1 MSSISAGAEESVPSS
16 VPGPDDAGASDV
28 PTDLLTEAAARAG
41 LDPQVGETLARWLA
55 AQLVGD
61 RFARLEQAGAGVEGG
76 IPLARVFV
84 DLEVATTP
92 QPEPSESAA
101 PVRGFVARTLELQPR
116 RLVERASGARVTG
129 RRATRE
135 MATTAE
141 LAAGGDPPEPT
152 TGFVLIGG
160 PGQGKSTLG
169 QLLCQLHRAA
179 LLAPRAAQLDEEAR
193 KAVEAFAGP
202 RAQQELGRP
211 IAPCLPVR
219 LVLAEVAAWLAARG
233 APAEAATEEA
243 EAPLALLEYLTESI
257 QERTGHV
264 LAPAQLQRL
273 LVACPW
279 LLVLDGLD
287 EVPASSDRDRML
299 VAARSLVAWLLR
311 GGARGLVVATTRP
324 QGYAGELDEL
334 GLALQTRHLVPLSKD
349 RALVYAEKLAEARF
363 AEPPE
368 RRKRVLERLRLAAE
382 EEATARLMR
391 SPLQVTIMATLV
403 DRVGRAPR
411 ERWNLFRDYYR
422 VIYEREMERTVEGPA
437 SAGVGVALNDTAE
450 LLRSHRAYID
460 RIHANVALL
469 LQVESE
475 HSGGTAALMTAG
487 RLEQVI
493 DAVLAEDEIE
503 PQARRALTGRIVQ
516 AARDRLVFLV
526 EPQPGRFGFEI
537 RSLQEFMAAWALASK
552 GEVLLEKRIAG
563 LAKAASFRN
572 VVLFLVSKCFTELSD
587 LRDAFTERICPQLND
602 DPEDEVARAT
612 LAGSMLA
619 LDILEEGSALE
630 QPKYAR
636 RLMEIAT
643 RLLELPPGPEHIRLA
658 EIQAT
663 STVDTLR
670 GALLHRL
677 TDGCMPA
684 RLAAW
689 LSTIVAAEL
698 GVGWACQLAGV
709 HWPADGEARRLI
721 LVAVVENIGAVGPW
735 LHQRVCEAP
744 EDFTPSLLESA
755 LDGIAV
761 EHDKTSSTSWL
772 AAIADIIDPS
782 TRSLDIIVR
791 FEGFKTS
798 AYIDLSPLW
807 NTNTAWQNLA
817 NTRLSEP
824 SWAAWTAAAEFA
836 IDPSAQSLAKVL
848 CQLAEHGALEKLGRW
863 FSSYVPWPLAA
874 CLETSSSPADLVRM
888 SQLARSGALG
898 DRSDWQA
905 AEARWA
911 SRGIRWDDILSLADK
926 EAPFGARIAAEG
938 FPSSA
943 PHGIVLKLPDTDR
956 DRWTTALRNDFAAAS
971 TATIRRTIARILLYA
986 CEQLGRAGKRLSKPF
1001 SPDELGNLL
1010 GATQRR
1016 LSPYVLVAG
1025 ADLSASTAAWHDAI
1039 ESATHI
1045 EPDWQF
1051 GLYTLDTHKRT
1062 SDAIQWVATLYS
1074 AQPSRNALVR
1084 LLGLMAFHGYG
1095 SPRGL
1100 NPTLLQPEQFAD
1112 ADTRAAA
1119 VLLILAQGQLVQDD
1133 PEITARE
1140 LVEHWSA
1147 EVFPIHRLSRFFQFL
1162 SLLLDRDTLDQ
1173 LLLALYR
1180 HALPRSWSLAGALIA
1195 LLRDRFRQRASGL
1208 DDPARWD
1215 HLRLPLPL
1223 PLVFPVSGFV
1233 FPMSGAEPAG
1243 PMYLRQVTVE
1253 RVRSITSLQWELPR
1267 AERGPGWH
1275 VILGE
1280 NGAGKS
1286 SFLRAVAL
1294 SLLGPDA
1301 SGALRQPWGE
1311 WVRRDATSARV
1322 EARLSYEVTTH
1333 GPHAHP
1339 PGLHPAAGQDGSDI
1353 RSDLSLDLILEL
1365 AQAGTETK
1373 IVEQT
1378 EAARALVRRAAGA
1391 FSAAYGPFRR
1401 FSDGDP
1407 AYERMFVDQPRVA
1420 RHISLFDSR
1429 ITLTESLAWLRELRF
1444 KQLDNKPEGALLEPF
1459 KKFAS
1464 DAGPPFFLP
1473 HGAHLADVS
1482 SDGVTFVD
1490 GNGFEI
1496 PVEDLSDGYRAVLS
1510 LTFDL
1515 IRHMAAVF
1523 GHERV
1528 FDPEDPSVVLPGGVV
1543 LIDEIDAHLHPSWQR
1558 QIGHWFKKHFPNVQF
1573 LVTTHSPLVCQAADT
1588 VFLLPAPGS
1597 DEEARRVE
1605 GVDLERLRYGNVLE
1619 AYGTD
1624 VFGRGVTRSEE
1635 GKRLLEKLVALNRK
1649 EQERGLSPEEMEE
1662 QERLRAIFPTSA
1674 VSTRG
1679 GAA

>member
-1 MSSISAGAEESVPSS
+1 M
-16 VPGPDDAGASDV
+16 
-28 PTDLLTEAAARAG
+28 AR
-41 LDPQVGETLARWLA
+41 
-55 AQLVGD
+55 
-61 RFARLEQAGAGVEGG
+61 
-76 IPLARVFV
+76 
-84 DLEVATTP
+84 
-92 QPEPSESAA
+92 
-101 PVRGFVARTLELQPR
+101 
-116 RLVERASGARVTG
+116 
-129 RRATRE
+129 
-135 MATTAE
+135 
-141 LAAGGDPPEPT
+141 
-152 TGFVLIGG
+152 
-160 PGQGKSTLG
+160 
-169 QLLCQLHRAA
+169 
-179 LLAPRAAQLDEEAR
+179 
-193 KAVEAFAGP
+193 
-202 RAQQELGRP
+202 
-211 IAPCLPVR
+211 
-219 LVLAEVAAWLAARG
+219 
-233 APAEAATEEA
+233 
-243 EAPLALLEYLTESI
+243 
-257 QERTGHV
+257 
-264 LAPAQLQRL
+264 
-273 LVACPW
+273 
-279 LLVLDGLD
+279 
-287 EVPASSDRDRML
+287 
-299 VAARSLVAWLLR
+299 LLR

-324 QGYAGELDEL
+324 QGYGGELEDL
-334 GLALQTRHLVPLSKD
+334 GLALQTRHLVPLSKE

-368 RRKRVLERLRLAAE
+368 RRKRVLERLRLAGE

-503 PQARRALTGRIVQ
+503 PQARRELTGRIVQ

-552 GEVLLEKRIAG
+552 GEVLLEKRIAR

-636 RLMEIAT
+636 RLMEIAA
-643 RLLELPPGPEHIRLA
+643 RLLELPPGPEHVWLA
-658 EIQAT
+658 HIQAT

-670 GALLHRL
+670 GALHLHL
-677 TDGCMPA
+677 TGGSLPA

-689 LSTIVAAEL
+689 ITIA
-698 GVGWACQLAGV
+698 
-709 HWPADGEARRLI
+709 
-721 LVAVVENIGAVGPW
+721 
-735 LHQRVCEAP
+735 
-744 EDFTPSLLESA
+744 
-755 LDGIAV
+755 
-761 EHDKTSSTSWL
+761 
-772 AAIADIIDPS
+772 AAIALQEDW
-782 TRSLDIIVR
+782 
-791 FEGFKTS
+791 
-798 AYIDLSPLW
+798 ADL
-807 NTNTAWQNLA
+807 LA
-817 NTRLSEP
+817 NESWPASADERRAILLAVVQWLGSIKPWLQQRIREAPGDFPP
-824 SWAAWTAAAEFA
+824 SFLESVRSDN
-836 IDPSAQSLAKVL
+836 DPIIGWDTLAKISGIALDYSLGSAQ
-848 CQLAEHGALEKLGRW
+848 QIE
-863 FSSYVPWPLAA
+863 
-874 CLETSSSPADLVRM
+874 ADGVR
-888 SQLARSGALG
+888 
-898 DRSDWQA
+898 
-905 AEARWA
+905 
-911 SRGIRWDDILSLADK
+911 
-926 EAPFGARIAAEG
+926 RIAE
-938 FPSSA
+938 
-943 PHGIVLKLPDTDR
+943 
-956 DRWTTALRNDFAAAS
+956 
-971 TATIRRTIARILLYA
+971 
-986 CEQLGRAGKRLSKPF
+986 
-1001 SPDELGNLL
+1001 
-1010 GATQRR
+1010 
-1016 LSPYVLVAG
+1016 
-1025 ADLSASTAAWHDAI
+1025 
-1039 ESATHI
+1039 
-1045 EPDWQF
+1045 
-1051 GLYTLDTHKRT
+1051 
-1062 SDAIQWVATLYS
+1062 LYS
-1074 AQPSRNALVR
+1074 AQPHRHELVI
-1084 LLGLMAFHGYG
+1084 LLGQMAVLEDAIA
-1095 SPRGL
+1095 SVIDPA
-1100 NPTLLQPEQFAD
+1100 LLQPERFTAPD
-1112 ADTRAAA
+1112 ARTAA
-1119 VLLILAQGQLVQDD
+1119 VLLLLVQGQLVQGD
-1133 PEITARE
+1133 PEVTARE
-1140 LVEHWSA
+1140 IAEHWSD
-1147 EVFPIHRLSRFFQFL
+1147 EVFPAYRLADFL
-1162 SLLLDRDTLDQ
+1162 GSLLLDRDTLDQ
-1173 LLLALYR
+1173 VLLALYR
-1180 HALPRSWSLAGALIA
+1180 HALPRSWSLAGELIA
-1195 LLRDRFRQRASGL
+1195 LLRDRLRQRASGL
-1208 DDPARWD
+1208 DDPALWD

-1223 PLVFPVSGFV
+1223 PLVFPVSG
-1233 FPMSGAEPAG
+1233 AEPAG
-1243 PMYLRQVTVE
+1243 PMYLRRINVE
-1253 RVRSITSLQWELPR
+1253 RVRSITSIQWELPR
-1267 AERGPGWH
+1267 SERGPGWH

-1286 SFLRAVAL
+1286 SFLRAAAL

-1301 SGALRQPWGE
+1301 SGALRQPWSE

-1322 EARLSYEVTTH
+1322 EARLSYEVTSH

-1407 AYERMFVDQPRVA
+1407 AYEKMFVDQPRVA

-1429 ITLTESLAWLRELRF
+1429 IALTESLAWLRELRF

-1490 GNGFEI
+1490 GNGFDI

-1515 IRHMAAVF
+1515 LRHMAAVF

-1528 FDPEDPSVVLPGGVV
+1528 FDPEDPTVVLPGGVV

-1558 QIGHWFKKHFPNVQF
+1558 QKGGRRSWPASSRP
-1573 LVTTHSPLVCQAADT
+1573 TPRRRSCRSAGTAA
-1588 VFLLPAPGS
+1588 
-1597 DEEARRVE
+1597 
-1605 GVDLERLRYGNVLE
+1605 
-1619 AYGTD
+1619 
-1624 VFGRGVTRSEE
+1624 
-1635 GKRLLEKLVALNRK
+1635 
-1649 EQERGLSPEEMEE
+1649 
-1662 QERLRAIFPTSA
+1662 
-1674 VSTRG
+1674 
-1679 GAA
+1679 

>member
-16 VPGPDDAGASDV
+16 EPGSDDAGASDV

-41 LDPQVGETLARWLA
+41 LGPEVAETLARWLA

-92 QPEPSESAA
+92 QPEPSESGA
-101 PVRGFVARTLELQPR
+101 PVRGFVDRVLQLQPR

-141 LAAGGDPPEPT
+141 LAEHGDPPEPM

-202 RAQQELGRP
+202 RAQEELGRP

-233 APAEAATEEA
+233 TPGEAATEEA
-243 EAPLALLEYLTESI
+243 EAPLALLEYLTASI
-257 QERTGHV
+257 QERTGRV

-299 VAARSLVAWLLR
+299 TAARSLVAWLLR

-324 QGYAGELDEL
+324 QGYAGELEGF
-334 GLALQTRHLVPLSKD
+334 GLALQTRYLVPLSKA
-349 RALVYAEKLAEARF
+349 RALAYAEKLAEARF

-368 RRKRVLERLRLAAE
+368 RRKKVLERLRLAAE

-437 SAGVGVALNDTAE
+437 SAGVRVALNDTAE

-475 HSGGTAALMTAG
+475 RSGGTAALMTAG

-503 PQARRALTGRIVQ
+503 PQARRELTGRIVQ

-552 GEVLLEKRIAG
+552 GEVLLEKRIAR

-602 DPEDEVARAT
+602 DPEDETARAT

-643 RLLELPPGPEHIRLA
+643 RLLDLPPGPEHIRLA

-677 TDGCMPA
+677 TDGCIPA

-698 GVGWACQLAGV
+698 GVDWAYQLADA
-709 HWPADGEARRLI
+709 HWPADGETRRSI
-721 LVAVVENIGAVGPW
+721 VVAVAENTGTMSPW

-744 EDFTPSLLESA
+744 EDFTPHFLESA
-755 LDGIAV
+755 LDDTALAHN
-761 EHDKTSSTSWL
+761 ETPSPSWL
-772 AAIADIIDPS
+772 TAVAGIIEPSARSPDIHVQFD
-782 TRSLDIIVR
+782 
-791 FEGFKTS
+791 GFDTD
-798 AYIDLSPLW
+798 AYIDLSPLGSAI
-807 NTNTAWQNLA
+807 TAWQDLA
-817 NTRLSEP
+817 NARLTEP
-824 SWAAWTAAAEFA
+824 SWTAWTAAAEFA
-836 IDPSAQSLAKVL
+836 VDPSARSLAKAL
-848 CQLAEHGALEKLGRW
+848 GQLAEHGALEKLGRW

-874 CLETSSSPADLVRM
+874 CLETSSSPADLARM
-888 SQLARSGALG
+888 SQLARSGVLG

-905 AEARWA
+905 AEARWT
-911 SRGIRWDDILSLADK
+911 SQGVRWDDILSLTDE

-938 FPSSA
+938 FPSPA
-943 PHGIVLKLPDTDR
+943 PHGIALRLSDTDK

-971 TATIRRTIARILLYA
+971 TAAIRRAVARILLYA
-986 CEQLGRAGKRLSKPF
+986 CKWLGRAGKRLSKPF
-1001 SPDELGNLL
+1001 SPDELASLL
-1010 GATQRR
+1010 GATERR
-1016 LSPYVLVAG
+1016 LSPYALVAG
-1025 ADLSASTAAWHDAI
+1025 ADLSASTAAWYDAL

-1045 EPDWQF
+1045 EPDWRTD
-1051 GLYTLDTHKRT
+1051 LYTLETHKQT
-1062 SDAIQWVATLYS
+1062 SDAIQWIATLYS
-1074 AQPSRNALVR
+1074 AQPSRDALVR
-1084 LLGLMAFHGYG
+1084 LLGLMAVHGYG

-1100 NPTLLQPEQFAD
+1100 NPTLLQPERFAD
-1112 ADTRAAA
+1112 ADTRVAA

-1133 PEITARE
+1133 PEVTARE

-1147 EVFPIHRLSRFFQFL
+1147 EVFPLHKLSRFFQFL

-1173 LLLALYR
+1173 VLLALYR

-1195 LLRDRFRQRASGL
+1195 LLRDRLRQRASGL
-1208 DDPARWD
+1208 DDPALWD

-1223 PLVFPVSGFV
+1223 PLLLPVPGT
-1233 FPMSGAEPAG
+1233 EPAG
-1243 PMYLRQVTVE
+1243 PMYLRRINVE
-1253 RVRSITSLQWELPR
+1253 RVRSITSIQWELPR

-1322 EARLSYEVTTH
+1322 EARLSYEVT
-1333 GPHAHP
+1333 PHDPHPNP

-1353 RSDLSLDLILEL
+1353 RTDLSLDLILEL

-1373 IVEQT
+1373 IFEQT
-1378 EAARALVRRAAGA
+1378 EAARALFRRAAGA

-1407 AYERMFVDQPRVA
+1407 AYEKMFMDQPRVA

-1429 ITLTESLAWLRELRF
+1429 IALTESLAWLRELRF
-1444 KQLDNKPEGALLEPF
+1444 KQLDNKPEGALLDPF

-1528 FDPEDPSVVLPGGVV
+1528 FDPEDPTVVLPGGVV

-1605 GVDLERLRYGNVLE
+1605 GVDFERLRYGNVLD

-1649 EQERGLSPEEMEE
+1649 ELERGISPEEMEE

-1674 VSTRG
+1674 VSTRR